1 MTDGYLYRIVMDFIR
16 GIKGTQ
22 EFRDY
27 EELLERIKGQ
37 PELYDKANAFR
48 QKNFAIQSSESGERL
63 IECLEELEKEFED
76 VRANPLVDDF
86 LAAELCFCKMM
97 QEINELIWEKIDFQ

>member
-1 MTDGYLYRIVMDFIR
+1 MTDGHLRRIVMDFVR
-16 GIKGTQ
+16 AIKGTQ

-27 EELLERIKGQ
+27 KEQLERIKGQ

-48 QKNFAIQSSESGERL
+48 QKNFAIQSNESGERL
-63 IECLEELEKEFED
+63 MERLEELEREFEE
-76 VRANPLVDDF
+76 VRAIPLVDDF

-97 QEINELIWEKIDFQ
+97 QEINELIWDEIDFQ

>member
-1 MTDGYLYRIVMDFIR
+1 MTDGHLNKIIMDFVR
-16 GIKGTQ
+16 AIKGSQ
-22 EFRDY
+22 EFCDY
-27 EELLERIKGQ
+27 KELLERIKEQ

-63 IECLEELEKEFED
+63 IECQEELEREFED
-76 VRANPLVDDF
+76 VRAIPLVDEF

-97 QEINELIWEKIDFQ
+97 QEINELIWEEIDFQ

>member
-1 MTDGYLYRIVMDFIR
+1 MTDGHLRKIVMDFVR
-16 GIKGTQ
+16 AIKGRQ
-22 EFRDY
+22 EYKDY
-27 EELLERIKGQ
+27 KELLERIKEQ

-63 IECLEELEKEFED
+63 LECMEELEKEFEE
-76 VRANPLVDDF
+76 VRAIPLVDNF

-97 QEINELIWEKIDFQ
+97 QEINELIWDEIDFQ

>member
-1 MTDGYLYRIVMDFIR
+1 MTDGHLNKIIMDFVR
-16 GIKGTQ
+16 AIKGSQ
-22 EFRDY
+22 EFSDY
-27 EELLERIKGQ
+27 KELLERIKGQ

-63 IECLEELEKEFED
+63 IECLEELEREFED
-76 VRANPLVDDF
+76 VRAIPLVDEF

-97 QEINELIWEKIDFQ
+97 QEINELIWEEIDFQ